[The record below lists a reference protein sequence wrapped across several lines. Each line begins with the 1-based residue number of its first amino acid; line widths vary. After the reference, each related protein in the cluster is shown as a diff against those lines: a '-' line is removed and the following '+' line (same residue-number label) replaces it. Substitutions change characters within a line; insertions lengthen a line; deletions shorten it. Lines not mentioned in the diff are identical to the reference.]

1 MFKFIDIQISEFW
14 NLKFDNVIKC
24 LAMKQEMQQ
33 AVAQTCSVKKASL
46 EISQNL
52 QKNACARASILIK
65 LQAK

>member
-33 AVAQTCSVKKASL
+33 AVAQTRSVKKASL